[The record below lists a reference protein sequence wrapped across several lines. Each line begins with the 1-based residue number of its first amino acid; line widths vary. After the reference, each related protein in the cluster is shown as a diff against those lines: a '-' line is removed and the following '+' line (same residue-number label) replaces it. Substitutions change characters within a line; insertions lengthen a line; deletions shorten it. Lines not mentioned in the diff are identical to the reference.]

1 MLITLG
7 PEPAEKPSFTSI
19 IIVSRCP
26 QKGGVLTLR
35 GRVQFRAIL
44 ERFRSQYAQTIERMV
59 IRLAVGEIR
68 PVGIEVA
75 LQSFVN
81 LVPLGCVEVDTSGSP
96 EVVKE
101 WQEFAKMFH
110 SGMSKDTLAHLH
122 QCIGGLSRD
131 LVRELEAEK

>member
-19 IIVSRCP
+19 QIVSNCAH
-26 QKGGVLTLR
+26 KDGVLTFR
-35 GRVQFRAIL
+35 GRVQFRAAL
-44 ERFRSQYAQTIERMV
+44 ERFRYQHAQTVERMV
-59 IRLAVGEIR
+59 IRLAVGDIR

-81 LVPLGCVEVDTSGSP
+81 LIPLGCVEVDTSGSP

-101 WQEFAKMFH
+101 WQEFAKIFY
-110 SGMSKDTLAHLH
+110 SGMPKDTLAHLH
-122 QCIGGLSRD
+122 QFIGELSR
-131 LVRELEAEK
+131 EAVVGKRCEQ